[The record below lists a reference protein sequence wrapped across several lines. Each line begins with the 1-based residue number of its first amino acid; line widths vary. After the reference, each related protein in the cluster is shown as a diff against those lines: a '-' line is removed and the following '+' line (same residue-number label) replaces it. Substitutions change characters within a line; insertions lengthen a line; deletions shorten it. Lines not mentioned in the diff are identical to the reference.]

1 MSRQH
6 NWKCSLTP
14 NQESVCSIRT
24 RGAMKQN
31 IYLKN
36 GTLFATG
43 YNRIV
48 HGGRGDYVEFE
59 EYHIIPKL
67 YSKFDNQ
74 PTDDLDI
81 YYWWLYPE
89 TDRNTKVYLQKKT
102 VKYADYRIGKYYVS
116 PYLFKDFKDPEQ
128 LFPY

>member
-1 MSRQH
+1 M
-6 NWKCSLTP
+6 
-14 NQESVCSIRT
+14 V
-24 RGAMKQN
+24 KQN

-48 HGGRGDYVEFE
+48 HGERGDYVEFE
-59 EYHIIPKL
+59 EEHIVPKL
-67 YSKFDNQ
+67 ISKFGNKL
-74 PTDDLDI
+74 TEDLDI

-89 TDRNTKVYLQKKT
+89 TDENTKVYLQRKT
-102 VKYADYRIGKYYVS
+102 VKYADYKIGKYYVS
-116 PYLFKDFKDPEQ
+116 PFLLKDFKDLEQ

>member
-1 MSRQH
+1 M
-6 NWKCSLTP
+6 TP

-24 RGAMKQN
+24 RSAMKQN

-59 EYHIIPKL
+59 KEHIVQKL
-67 YSKFDNQ
+67 YSLFNNE

-81 YYWWLYPE
+81 YYYWLYPE
-89 TDRNTKVYLQKKT
+89 SDRETKVYLQKKT
-102 VKYADYRIGKYYVS
+102 VKYADYKIGKYYVS
-116 PYLFKDFKDPEQ
+116 PYLLKDFKDPEQ